1 MYPNLYLQKQT
12 ITRVNGR
19 AGAEMYQLAP
29 DSSVLLLDESAPV
42 VWVKM
47 SDGAGYCTIK
57 GFSLTEYKEPTP
69 VNLQSLEDRI
79 AKIEE
84 AIHGQSNNKDA
95 GEQSASE
102 RKH

>member
-1 MYPNLYLQKQT
+1 MYPNLYPQKQT

-47 SDGAGYCTIK
+47 SDGAGYSTIK
-57 GFSLTEYKEPTP
+57 GFGLTEYKEPKP
-69 VNLQSLEDRI
+69 VDFQNLEERI
-79 AKIEE
+79 TKIEE
-84 AIHGQSNNKDA
+84 TINGQSNNSNA
-95 GEQSASE
+95 GKQST
-102 RKH
+102 KLKP